1 MPSKGMLQKINHES
15 HDKYPYVHVGTLVSM
30 CNTEYWGEAVVE
42 YGKYIKLRK
51 EAKMIIVVDKWLH
64 STEVHIHCR
73 HTILAQ
79 LFSGTFS
86 FLP

>member
-51 EAKMIIVVDKWLH
+51 EAKMIIVVDKWLLY
-64 STEVHIHCR
+64 SLNITPK
-73 HTILAQ
+73 Q
-79 LFSGTFS
+79 SKPWS
-86 FLP
+86 N